1 MAAPKGKDEK
11 EKLFNEVIILIAEDG
26 LPTIKALKGKLS
38 TQTFFDMLDDN
49 DRSKRYAR
57 ATQMRA
63 ELIEQE
69 TIDIADSKSK
79 DVNRD
84 RLRVDTRKWLL
95 AKLHPKKYGD
105 KQDIDITTGG
115 NPITS
120 ITTKVIRGSSD

>member
-38 TQTFFDMLDDN
+38 TQTFFDLLN
-49 DRSKRYAR
+49 DINKSKTYAR

-69 TIDIADSKSK
+69 TIEIADSGSK

-95 AKLHPKKYGD
+95 AKLHPKKYGEKLD
-105 KQDIDITTGG
+105 VTSDNKQLIPPVITFKDFT
-115 NPITS
+115 NE
-120 ITTKVIRGSSD
+120 